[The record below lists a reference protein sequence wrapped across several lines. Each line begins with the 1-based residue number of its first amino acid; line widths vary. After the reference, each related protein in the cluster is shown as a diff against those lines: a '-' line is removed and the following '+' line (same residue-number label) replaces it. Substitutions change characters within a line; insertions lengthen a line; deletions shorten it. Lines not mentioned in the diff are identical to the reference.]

1 MRIKRVVK
9 AAAFCIILVFFL
21 NSIYKI
27 FSWKD
32 TAGDYYSSMES
43 FYDLKEDLVDVLF
56 LGSSRCYCSINN
68 AVLWEEEGISS
79 FSLSISGQDIASSY
93 HCFAEALKT
102 QTPEVVCFEL
112 YGTTFQGY
120 WVDSNMYRNT
130 LPYRYSLNAVNVVRA
145 IAPDRQE
152 ELLLRWPIVHTRYTE
167 LKKQDFETERPAY
180 IGYHSEFVTRAVDT
194 LWSGVG
200 TEELA
205 IGETE
210 EMWLRKII
218 SLAEENDIELCFFVA
233 PAVMTEKEQKNINYV
248 EKIAREHDVPLIN
261 MAQLEQELQL
271 DRGTDFMDTV
281 HTNYYGSKK
290 VSTFMANFL
299 KQNYDLKD
307 RRGEAGYE
315 LWNENSIVRGHE
327 YQNQILKTTYVM
339 QDYLEQL
346 SSMEEYTIIIT
357 SSGNYLSEEVDVEDY
372 VYLFGLENFYTASG
386 IWVIENG
393 KQIYSGVGADV
404 LKYMDIQEDDLA
416 VYNTSGITGVIINR
430 QEYAKTQNGINVVV
444 YDNVLGQVV
453 DAVGFDATG
462 QYRMVR

>member
-32 TAGDYYSSMES
+32 TAGDYYSSIES

-56 LGSSRCYCSINN
+56 LGSSRCYCTINN

-79 FSLSISGQDIASSY
+79 FSLAISGQDIASSY
-93 HCFAEALKT
+93 HCFVEALKT

-120 WVDSNMYRNT
+120 GVDSNMYRNT
-130 LPYRYSLNAVNVVRA
+130 LPYHYSLNAVNVVRA

-167 LKKQDFETERPAY
+167 LKKQDFEAERPAY
-180 IGYHSEFVTRAVDT
+180 VGYHSEFATKPVDT

-205 IGETE
+205 IGEAE

-218 SLAEENDIELCFFVA
+218 SLAKENDIELCFFVA
-233 PAVMTEKEQKNINYV
+233 PAMWSEKEQKNINYV
-248 EKIAREHDVPLIN
+248 EKIARENGVPVLN

-271 DRGTDFMDTV
+271 NRGTDFIDTA

-290 VSTFMANFL
+290 VSSFMANFL

-327 YQNQILKTTYVM
+327 YQNQILKTIYVM

-393 KQIYSGVGADV
+393 EQVYSGVGADV

-430 QEYAKTQNGINVVV
+430 QEYAKTQNGINIVV

>member
-9 AAAFCIILVFFL
+9 AAAFCIILVVFL

-79 FSLSISGQDIASSY
+79 FSLAISGQDIASSY
-93 HCFAEALKT
+93 HCFVEALKT

-112 YGTTFQGY
+112 YGTTFNGY
-120 WVDSNMYRNT
+120 AVESNMYRNT
-130 LPYRYSLNAVNVVRA
+130 LHYRYSLNAVNAVRA

-167 LKKQDFETERPAY
+167 LKKDDFEAERPAY
-180 IGYHSEFVTRAVDT
+180 IGYHSEFVTRTVDT

-200 TEELA
+200 AEELA

-218 SLAEENDIELCFFVA
+218 SLAEENDIKLCFFVA
-233 PAVMTEKEQKNINYV
+233 PAVLTEKEQKNINYV
-248 EKIAREHDVPLIN
+248 EKIAREHDVPVIN
-261 MAQLEQELQL
+261 MARLEQELQL
-271 DRGTDFMDTV
+271 NRGTDFIDIA
-281 HTNYYGSKK
+281 HANYYGAQK
-290 VSTFMANFL
+290 VTSFMANFL

-315 LWNENSIVRGHE
+315 LWNENSIVRRHE

-339 QDYLEQL
+339 QDYLGKL
-346 SSMEEYTIIIT
+346 LDLEEYTIIIT
-357 SSGNYLSEEVDVEDY
+357 TSGNYLSEEAEVEEY
-372 VYLFGLENFYTASG
+372 VYLFGLENFYTDSG

-393 KQIYSGVGADV
+393 AQIYSDVGADV
-404 LKYMDIQEDDLA
+404 LTYMDIQDDDLA
-416 VYNTSGITGVIINR
+416 VYNTSGVTGVIINR
-430 QEYAKTQNGINVVV
+430 QDYTKTQNGINIVV
-444 YDNVLGQVV
+444 YDNVLEQVV
-453 DAVGFDATG
+453 DAIGLDAAS
-462 QYRMVR
+462 QYSMIR